1 MNAEALIYCNKLFS
15 ARNQYMDD
23 VLVKWMSNF
32 GHHVDEEKDGSIEDE
47 DYEEDYEEKEEIKEI

>member
-1 MNAEALIYCNKLFS
+1 
-15 ARNQYMDD
+15 MDD